1 MTRCE
6 SEIYYLIVWG
16 KLSFIEYALYLFY
29 LETNFIVK
37 LRNKIML

>member
-16 KLSFIEYALYLFY
+16 KLSFIEYALYFLFG
-29 LETNFIVK
+29 
-37 LRNKIML
+37 NKFYREIKK